1 MASAGA
7 LIGMMMGAFQP
18 EEQERPTTLAH
29 YLEALHI
36 RDQSIAVWEQFFEMW
51 DVLLCP
57 PSMTLFLMNK

>member
-7 LIGMMMGAFQP
+7 LIGMIMGAFQL

-29 YLEALHI
+29 YLEALRI
-36 RDQSIAVWEQFFEMW
+36 RDQSIAAWEQFFEKW